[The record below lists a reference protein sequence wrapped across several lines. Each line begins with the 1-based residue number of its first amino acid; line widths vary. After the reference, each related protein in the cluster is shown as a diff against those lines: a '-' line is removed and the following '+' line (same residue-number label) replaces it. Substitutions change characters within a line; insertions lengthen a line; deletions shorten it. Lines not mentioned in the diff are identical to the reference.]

1 MSGKALVV
9 AGAVLVFGALRLP
22 IEHRIDRE
30 RRAAGLREDADVR
43 LTLREQV
50 SQSALVAVL
59 GGLRSLVAALW
70 DLWAREAW
78 EKTNYGEVERDYRL
92 AQRLQPRV
100 FYYWDVGHWMMAS
113 NAASFYRYNNQGR
126 RGVGELMYDSYV
138 DKGRGMIEEAMHHLP
153 DDWRVY
159 QAMARLLEDQY
170 RTRDYWKIAGAWREA
185 SGRPGAPAYTR
196 RFHAYALA
204 NIPDRE
210 AEACG
215 RLRALYDESKAH
227 HVPTLQTL
235 LEIFRAAELAATTEQ
250 PQALHRRLRA
260 IYDQKF
266 PLTQTPL
273 LVRTIRLLEGRLG
286 LPAEQR
292 LAPDAESTAGQ
303 RSLRL

>member
-1 MSGKALVV
+1 
-9 AGAVLVFGALRLP
+9 
-22 IEHRIDRE
+22 
-30 RRAAGLREDADVR
+30 
-43 LTLREQV
+43 
-50 SQSALVAVL
+50 
-59 GGLRSLVAALW
+59 
-70 DLWAREAW
+70 
-78 EKTNYGEVERDYRL
+78 
-92 AQRLQPRV
+92 
-100 FYYWDVGHWMMAS
+100 MAS

-126 RGVGELMYDSYV
+126 RGVGELMYYSGCV

-159 QAMARLLEDQY
+159 QAMARLLED
-170 RTRDYWKIAGAWREA
+170 RTEPATTGKLPGRGGRRRGGPAPLPSEISSMPMRSRTFRIARRKPAVGSAPFTTRA
-185 SGRPGAPAYTR
+185 RPITCR
-196 RFHAYALA
+196 RCK
-204 NIPDRE
+204 R
-210 AEACG
+210 C
-215 RLRALYDESKAH
+215 
-227 HVPTLQTL
+227 

-292 LAPDAESTAGQ
+292 LAPDARSTAGQ